1 VIIEPVLGSGG
12 CVAPPDA
19 FWPPLVELCSE
30 HDWLLCADEVKSGI
44 GRAGELFAVD
54 RWGVEPDLICLGK
67 ALGGGAMPIGAL
79 LGSERALGGFDDVP
93 TGSTWAWLPASCA
106 AALET
111 LAIFEREPVLE
122 NVREL
127 ERLGTARLAELRD
140 RHERI
145 GDVRAVGCFMAIEFV
160 RDRETKERDPEL
172 QDAVAAQALRRGLLA
187 DSSTASLNVQP
198 SLVMPAAALERA
210 FEILDESI
218 ERVTG

>member
-1 VIIEPVLGSGG
+1 
-12 CVAPPDA
+12 
-19 FWPPLVELCSE
+19 
-30 HDWLLCADEVKSGI
+30 
-44 GRAGELFAVD
+44 
-54 RWGVEPDLICLGK
+54 
-67 ALGGGAMPIGAL
+67 MPIGAL

-127 ERLGTARLAELRD
+127 ERLGAARLAELEGRFD
-140 RHERI
+140 AI

-160 RDRETKERDPEL
+160 TDRETKERDPEL
-172 QDAVAAQALRRGLLA
+172 QDAVAAEALRRGLLA
-187 DSSTASLNVQP
+187 DSSTTSLNVQP

-210 FEILDESI
+210 FEILAESI
-218 ERVTG
+218 EAALAARR